1 MATKKAKAKRGTARD
16 TLRRV
21 SAGLG
26 WVRDLPDPRDY
37 MFSAP
42 VEVLKALPDS
52 VDLKPQF
59 SIYNQG
65 RIGSCTA
72 NALAGAIQ
80 FDRLK
85 NKQSPDF
92 VPSRLFIYFN
102 ERQIEG
108 HVANDA
114 GAQLRDGIKTLNK
127 LGVCPEKD
135 WPYDDTPALNEGGP
149 FPPNSKPAEKPDQA
163 SYQDAR
169 KYVITNYQ
177 RLTPTLSQ
185 LQGCLGAGFPFV
197 FGFTVFASWYS
208 KNPRPATIS
217 LPTSNDQAIGGH
229 AVMCVGY
236 DNKTRLFK
244 IRNSWGAS
252 AGKSGYFFMPYV
264 YLTSGNLAA
273 DFWVINAVKD

>member
-1 MATKKAKAKRGTARD
+1 MARKRA
-16 TLRRV
+16 
-21 SAGLG
+21 SYG
-26 WVRDLPDPRDY
+26 WIPDLPDQRDHLY
-37 MFSAP
+37 AAP
-42 VEVLKALPDS
+42 VEMLVALPPS
-52 VDLKPQF
+52 ADLRQQCPPV
-59 SIYNQG
+59 YDQG
-65 RIGSCTA
+65 HLGSCTA
-72 NALAGAIQ
+72 NAIAAAVE
-80 FDRLK
+80 FDRM
-85 NKQSPDF
+85 KQSLPDF
-92 VPSRLFIYFN
+92 TPSRLFIYFN

-114 GAQLRDGIKTLNK
+114 GAQIRDGIKTLNK
-127 LGVCPEKD
+127 LGVCPDKD
-135 WPYDDTPALNEGGP
+135 WPYDDTPALYEGGP
-149 FPPNSKPAEKPDQA
+149 FPQNSKPAEKPDQA
-163 SYQDAR
+163 SYHDAR

-185 LQGCLGAGFPFV
+185 LQGCLAAGFPFV

-264 YLTSGNLAA
+264 YLTSANLAA
-273 DFWVINAVKD
+273 DLWVINAVKD